1 MVCVSLSAAA
11 TEPPRVAFTITIMS
25 ADKRKL
31 SVDRRVRFRQEE
43 HELTNALRD
52 SWYEHVKVQA
62 KAILFEWGVYG
73 LDISNLVVYMRSS
86 EKYWYSLDQFE
97 ASKCRF
103 GLPRLIQ
110 DFKQMDHPEFLLTV
124 HDVSRKHTG
133 VCCCSH
139 RLLFGCR
146 WIQAKVMVN
155 GNFQPLSTA
164 FNDPIFKD
172 QHTKDLVEAIRDA
185 GTAYTQG

>member
-110 DFKQMDHPEFLLTV
+110 DFKQMDHPEFLLT
-124 HDVSRKHTG
+124 DPNVSRKHAGG
-133 VCCCSH
+133 VLLQPPVTV
-139 RLLFGCR
+139 RL
-146 WIQAKVMVN
+146 
-155 GNFQPLSTA
+155 PL
-164 FNDPIFKD
+164 DPGGGHD
-172 QHTKDLVEAIRDA
+172 RART
-185 GTAYTQG
+185 